1 MTTNQR
7 PTSNTRTRRRRSRA
21 VAVVEMAVVLP
32 LLLTILFGII
42 EFGWVFMVYT
52 NMTNATRDACRLAV
66 LEGTTDDEVSDR
78 ISTLMGRLGITGYST
93 NMARATDDDPT
104 ETVSIQVPYSSISLV
119 GSYFGFVDFN
129 LTSQASM
136 RKEGV

>member
-1 MTTNQR
+1 
-7 PTSNTRTRRRRSRA
+7 

-52 NMTNATRDACRLAV
+52 NMTNIARDACRLAV
-66 LEGTTDDEVSDR
+66 LQGTTESEVTDR
-78 ISTLMGRLGITGYST
+78 VNTMMGRLGVSGYST
-93 NMARATDDDPT
+93 NLSRASDEDPT
-104 ETVSIQVPYSSISLV
+104 ETISIQVPYSSISLL
-119 GSYFGFVDFN
+119 GSYFGFADFN